1 MPRMEKVHTM
11 RELRDARSRIGPCA
25 LVPTMGGL
33 HEGHLSLVALARR
46 AGLPVVAS
54 IFVNRLQFAPGEDF
68 DRYPRTLDD
77 DCRQLESA
85 GCDLVFA
92 PDETALYPQPQRFL
106 VQPDPAIADI
116 LEGAHRP
123 GFFTGVCT
131 VVMKLFCCVQP
142 QVAVFGKKDY
152 QQWRVIQR
160 MVDQFALPI
169 EILPGETRRDASGL
183 ALSSRN
189 RYLGERH
196 QAQASELS
204 ATLRELADGFRGRR
218 GDPAKL
224 ERSAA
229 ARLAEAGWVPD
240 YVTVRRQTDLQPP
253 AAADIAAG
261 VPLVALGAARLGT
274 TRLIDNVEL

>member
-1 MPRMEKVHTM
+1 MERVHTM
-11 RELRDARSRIGPCA
+11 RDLRAARSRIGPCA

-33 HEGHLSLVALARR
+33 HEGHISLVELARGT
-46 AGLPVVAS
+46 GLPVAAS

-68 DRYPRTLDD
+68 DRYPRTFAD
-77 DCRQLESA
+77 DCRQLEAA
-85 GCDLVFA
+85 GCELVFA
-92 PDETALYPQPQRFL
+92 PDESELYPQPQRFF
-106 VQPDPAIADI
+106 VQADPAIADI
-116 LEGAHRP
+116 LEGAYRS

-160 MVDQFALPI
+160 MVDQLALPI
-169 EILPGETRRDASGL
+169 EILAGETRRDAHGL

-189 RYLGERH
+189 RYLDER
-196 QAQASELS
+196 QRAQAPKLA
-204 ATLRELADGFRGRR
+204 ATLRELADAWRGH
-218 GDPAKL
+218 GSDPSEL
-224 ERSAA
+224 ERLAL

-240 YVTVRRQTDLQPP
+240 YVTVRRRTDLQPP
-253 AAADIAAG
+253 SAAESASG
-261 VPLVALGAARLGT
+261 VPLVALGAARLST